1 MMKVARLAVVN
12 DVEGKDKLVSEACR
26 ELDRMVTKGV
36 VHKKTA
42 SRKKSRLI
50 RALHGKIKLDTVP

>member
-1 MMKVARLAVVN
+1 MKNARLAVFN
-12 DVEGKDKLVSEACR
+12 NGEDKDKLVTEACR

-36 VHKKTA
+36 VHRKTA
-42 SRKKSRLI
+42 SRKKSRLF